1 MASFIIT
8 EMGSDMAIRIVSS
21 LITGY
26 LLGSVVVAI
35 LISRFIF
42 KEDVR
47 TKGSGNSGA
56 TNAARVYGLPFGL
69 LTFAGDVIKAI
80 LACRAGWFIGG
91 ANTLAGSP
99 LGGCWCMAA
108 AGVACMVGHC
118 FPVFFRFKG
127 GKGVSVGAALALMID
142 WRLFVIGIGVF
153 LLMAI
158 ITKRVSIGSIL
169 GAIALGISAYFLK
182 DELPLKLMGIFAAVM
197 VVVMHYSNISRIING
212 TEKPFTL
219 GKH

>member
-1 MASFIIT
+1 MALRI
-8 EMGSDMAIRIVSS
+8 AIS
-21 LITGY
+21 LVTGY

-47 TKGSGNSGA
+47 TKGRGNSGA

-69 LTFAGDVIKAI
+69 LTFAGDFLKGII
-80 LACRAGWFIGG
+80 ACAAGWLIGG
-91 ANTLAGSP
+91 SNALEQLP
-99 LGGCWCMAA
+99 FGGYWCMAA
-108 AGVACMVGHC
+108 AGFACMIGHC

-127 GKGVSVGAALALMID
+127 GKGVSVGAALALMLD
-142 WRLFVIGIGVF
+142 WRVFLIGIGVF
-153 LLMAI
+153 LIMAI
-158 ITKRVSIGSIL
+158 VTKRVSIGSIL
-169 GAIALGISAYFLK
+169 GSAAVGVSACLLRS
-182 DELPLKLMGIFAAVM
+182 ELPLKLMGVFAAVI
-197 VVVMHYSNISRIING
+197 VIVRHYSNIGRIING

>member
-1 MASFIIT
+1 
-8 EMGSDMAIRIVSS
+8 MGSDMALRIVSS
-21 LITGY
+21 LVIGY
-26 LLGSVVVAI
+26 LLGSVVAAI

-47 TKGSGNSGA
+47 TRGSGNSGA

-69 LTFAGDVIKAI
+69 LTFAGDFIKGI
-80 LACRAGWFIGG
+80 LACLAGWFIGG
-91 ANTLAGSP
+91 ANALADLP

-108 AGVACMVGHC
+108 AGAACMIGHC

-142 WRLFVIGIGVF
+142 WRIFLIGIGIF

-158 ITKRVSIGSIL
+158 LTKRVSIGSIL
-169 GAIALGISAYFLK
+169 GAASVGVCACLMK
-182 DELPLKLMGIFAAVM
+182 DELPLKLLGVFAAVM
-197 VVVMHYSNISRIING
+197 VVVRHYSNISRIING